1 MLAERGCMKLGT
13 RYALKRSISKRR
25 RWLILY
31 RGTIRTTRSTK
42 EIDTRRVCPTAIS
55 PMTPVR
61 VQYNAVYIPSLTSLI
76 EDQRSIAN
84 RLAREGKRAEEPKEH
99 DLEKQ
104 RIEHEAT
111 LPGKAHGNKPSR
123 GAEIDQELREEEEQM
138 LKKKG
143 GFGPKH

>member
-1 MLAERGCMKLGT
+1 
-13 RYALKRSISKRR
+13 
-25 RWLILY
+25 
-31 RGTIRTTRSTK
+31 
-42 EIDTRRVCPTAIS
+42 
-55 PMTPVR
+55 MTPVR
-61 VQYNAVYIPSLTSLI
+61 VQYDAEHIPLLTSPI

-84 RLAREGKRAEEPKEH
+84 RLAREEQRAEEPEEH

-104 RIEHEAT
+104 RIEHDAT
-111 LPGKAHGNKPSR
+111 LPAKAHGNKPSR